1 MRWVG
6 HVALIGERRGVCRVL
21 VGKLDGKRP
30 HGRHRHRL
38 KDKIKKDFQDV
49 GCGGM
54 DWIEVAQDRNRWQAL
69 VNAVTNRRVP

>member
-21 VGKLDGKRP
+21 VGKPDGKRP
-30 HGRHRHRL
+30 HGRHRHRQ

-49 GCGGM
+49 GCGVM